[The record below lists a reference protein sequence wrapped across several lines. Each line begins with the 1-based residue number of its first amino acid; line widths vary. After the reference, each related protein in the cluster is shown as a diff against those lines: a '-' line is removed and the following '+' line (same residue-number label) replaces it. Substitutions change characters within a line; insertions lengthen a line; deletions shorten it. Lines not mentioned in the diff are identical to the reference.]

1 VTQPARGAAPKT
13 GGAGKPAGRRKPR
26 AAADTPPETPAATA
40 TAEPAGDGAGRVTTV
55 PRWGQFGQAQ
65 TPLKVLARLH
75 AYPPRHNAGA
85 EWMTHSLLR
94 ALVARGHAVEVWL
107 SRYSPDREPYDLDGV
122 QVVPFAAGLDF
133 GAAVSSADAMVS
145 YLENVPAAGA
155 LARQA
160 GTPFVVICH
169 NTQPVTFR
177 NVGRAS
183 AALAVYNSLH
193 MQADAEAYFC
203 EYTAALR
210 PARTLVVRPPV
221 LPEDYATT
229 PGDSVTLINLNRE
242 KGGDLFWWLAER
254 LPRLSFLGVK
264 GSYGH
269 QVDRPGGL
277 PNVEVLDH
285 VPGNRMRD
293 EVYARTRVL
302 LVPSHTE
309 SWGRV
314 AVEAMASG
322 IPVIASPAVGLVESV
337 AGAGVFAEHTDT
349 EAWVAALKQIDDPAV
364 WAQASQCALA
374 RSKELDP
381 AADLAAWCDAIET
394 LR

>member
-1 VTQPARGAAPKT
+1 MDSANTAP
-13 GGAGKPAGRRKPR
+13 
-26 AAADTPPETPAATA
+26 E
-40 TAEPAGDGAGRVTTV
+40 
-55 PRWGQFGQAQ
+55 PRWGRLGQAHS
-65 TPLKVLARLH
+65 PLKVMARVH

-94 ALVARGHAVEVWL
+94 ALVARGHDVDVWL

-122 QVVPFAAGLDF
+122 RVVPFAAGLDF
-133 GAAVSSADAMVS
+133 GAAAGAADVMVS

-155 LARQA
+155 LARQT
-160 GTPFVVICH
+160 GTPLVVICH

-193 MQADAEAYFC
+193 MRADAEAYFC

-221 LPEDYATT
+221 LPEDYATR
-229 PGDSVTLINLNRE
+229 PGDCVTLINLNRD
-242 KGGDLFWWLAER
+242 KGGDLFWRLAER
-254 LPRLSFLGVK
+254 FPRTPFLGVK

-269 QVDRPGGL
+269 QIDRPGGL
-277 PNVEVLDH
+277 PNVEILEH
-285 VPGNRMRD
+285 VPGDRMRD
-293 EVYARTRVL
+293 DVYARTRVL
-302 LVPSHTE
+302 LVPSATE

-322 IPVIASPAVGLVESV
+322 IPVIASPAVGLVECL

-349 EAWVAALKQIDDPAV
+349 EAWASALDQLTDPAC
-364 WAQASQCALA
+364 WAKASERAQA

-381 AADLAAWCDAIET
+381 AAELAAWCDAIET
-394 LR
+394 LK